1 MTLSADLPG
10 FICGIQAGAADV
22 VHDRRIN
29 ADKIDIKKGT
39 DGIQMHRCAHF
50 RQLTDNHALRAALF
64 NNARASRVI
73 ACALERSL
81 IPISTTPFPIGMISP
96 PSKVWRPG
104 GVSTSPHHTLT
115 APAKRG

>member
-29 ADKIDIKKGT
+29 ADKIDIKKGK

-64 NNARASRVI
+64 KQRAGESDKSPPPIAPPAAAPARTSDAGSRHY
-73 ACALERSL
+73 
-81 IPISTTPFPIGMISP
+81 ISTRLGRAEKSD
-96 PSKVWRPG
+96 WG
-104 GVSTSPHHTLT
+104 
-115 APAKRG
+115 AAQ